1 MRVRIRVRVGRRF
14 SRSLARNRE
23 IASIAAALLTPAA
36 LMALVLGVWRLGSDL
51 KWTGE
56 FAISRGLFSH
66 WQVWIAM
73 AGVLQTVAA
82 ILNRYGR
89 GGGGEAMP

>member
-1 MRVRIRVRVGRRF
+1 MKVRIRLRRDAATA
-14 SRSLARNRE
+14 RQLARTRGV
-23 IASIAAALLTPAA
+23 ASIAAAFLTPAA
-36 LMALVLGVWRLGSDL
+36 AMALVLGAWRLGYDL

-56 FAISRGLFSH
+56 FAITRGIFSH

-73 AGVLQTVAA
+73 AGVLQTCAA

-89 GGGGEAMP
+89 GGGGEALP

>member
-1 MRVRIRVRVGRRF
+1 LRRDADTE
-14 SRSLARNRE
+14 RQLARTRGA
-23 IASIAAALLTPAA
+23 ASIAAAFLTPAA
-36 LMALVLGVWRLGSDL
+36 AMALVLGVWRLGYDF

-56 FAISRGLFSH
+56 FVISRGIFSH

-73 AGVLQTVAA
+73 AGVLQTCAA

-89 GGGGEAMP
+89 GGGGEALP